1 MYFQSVC
8 MYVLISGRKTIIM
21 CYLCRQIAIL
31 KINGRAVCECVSI
44 ALKQTIS
51 TTSERCEN
59 SEELKRRVKALS
71 L

>member
-8 MYVLISGRKTIIM
+8 MCVLISGRKTIIM

-31 KINGRAVCECVSI
+31 KINGRAVCV

-51 TTSERCEN
+51 TERERCE
-59 SEELKRRVKALS
+59 SCEEMKS
-71 L
+71 MQ